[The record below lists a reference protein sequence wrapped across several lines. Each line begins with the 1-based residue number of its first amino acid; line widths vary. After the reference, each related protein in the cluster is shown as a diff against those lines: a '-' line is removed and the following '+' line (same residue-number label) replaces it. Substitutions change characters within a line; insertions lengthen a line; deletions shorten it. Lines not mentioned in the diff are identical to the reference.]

1 MPNYLVRIS
10 STGNNLQFIRPDLSA
25 TSTISGSTVSIVW
38 YQEGNHFKI
47 KDLLGVAGKDNFVVL
62 TGGQVCVGPSPSTND
77 PYKFSVSGNS
87 SMSGN
92 LIVNGTISANSLY
105 FQSTTSIEII
115 ATASKLDIS
124 GEISVTSNSTNPIF
138 KGYDGTG
145 DPSTKSISID
155 YNGDID
161 KNGNFTT
168 SGQGVFKFASQL
180 ESENLILQSQY
191 SASSIRVAA
200 LKFNLPD
207 DPLHTTNRRAYIA
220 YGYSDFTSGNEFI
233 QKIYRGLTVNAAAG
247 DINISTESNNT
258 IDFLTYNDV
267 IPKLRILASRNISVS
282 ADLNLSG
289 NLKCPARVRGSTTS
303 GIVYLG
309 TSRAMHFYYPVS
321 GGFGEN
327 LFIGSGA
334 GNFTTSGQL
343 AYEAGAN
350 IGVGASTL
358 AAIKNGY
365 GNIAIGVNSQ
375 LASTS
380 GIQNISIGSDTL
392 TKITTAANN
401 VAVGD
406 KTGRY
411 TTGQYNVLIGAG
423 AGNGVDGSSTFNFNV
438 FLGFQ
443 VGNLC
448 TTGSGNMI
456 MGYWAGKSL
465 VTGNDNM
472 VLGIQSASSL
482 TSGSRNIV
490 IGGNQQ
496 TTSITSNDEMNIG
509 GLIYG
514 NLNAGKRNV
523 GIAISPTAI
532 GARLHLP
539 AGSTGSLSAPL
550 KFTNGRIMTTAEAGA
565 IEFEDEKFYFTPTSA
580 TRQNIPGVLFSQ
592 TASVTADATNS
603 NDITITGG
611 GIGTMTLNSGYFVP
625 GKTLRLTLAGYSV
638 IVGDI
643 TSRVKV
649 KISGS
654 TFVETAEFNR
664 AIGTNKYWELSL
676 LMTCSTT
683 GSSGIF
689 YGQGKFSEDNSAG
702 TFYNI
707 GMVSTSGARI
717 NTTSTVN
724 INVTNSISSGSSSD
738 KVICTNLLLESL
750 N

>member
-38 YQEGNHFKI
+38 YLEGNHFKI
-47 KDLLGVAGKDNFVVL
+47 KDLLGAAGKDNFVVL

-92 LIVNGTISANSLY
+92 LVVNGTISANSLF
-105 FQSTTSIEII
+105 FQSTTSVEII
-115 ATASKLDIS
+115 ATANKLDIF

-145 DPSTKSISID
+145 DPSNKSISID
-155 YNGDID
+155 YNGNID
-161 KNGNFTT
+161 KNGNFVT

-180 ESENLILQSQY
+180 ESENLLLQSQY

-247 DINISTESNNT
+247 DINISTESNNS

-267 IPKLRILASRNISVS
+267 VPKLRILASRNISVS
-282 ADLNLSG
+282 ADLNLTG
-289 NLKCPARVRGSTTS
+289 NLRLPARVRGSTTS
-303 GIVYLG
+303 GIIYVGANRML
-309 TSRAMHFYYPVS
+309 HFYYPVS
-321 GGFGEN
+321 GGFAEN
-327 LFIGSGA
+327 IFLGSGA
-334 GNFTTSGQL
+334 GNFTTSGTL
-343 AYEAGAN
+343 AYEG
-350 IGVGASTL
+350 G
-358 AAIKNGY
+358 
-365 GNIAIGVNSQ
+365 GNIAIGPAAMASIRNGYNNIAIGPNALT
-375 LASTS
+375 LATS
-380 GIQNISIGSDTL
+380 APG
-392 TKITTAANN
+392 N
-401 VAVGD
+401 VAVGAD
-406 KTGRY
+406 SLTKVTSGANNTAIGGSAGRY
-411 TTGQYNVLIGAG
+411 TTGIYNVLIGAG
-423 AGNGVDGSSTFNFNV
+423 CGVGVDGISTFSQNV

-443 VGNLC
+443 VGLNC
-448 TTGSGNMI
+448 SSGGGNMI
-456 MGYWAGKSL
+456 MGYWAGRDL
-465 VTGNDNM
+465 TTGTDNLA
-472 VLGIQSASSL
+472 LGKEALSSL
-482 TSGSRNIV
+482 SSGNRNIV
-490 IGGNQQ
+490 LGARRQV
-496 TTSITSNDEMNIG
+496 TSITASDELNIG
-509 GLIYG
+509 DLLFG
-514 NLNAGKRNV
+514 NLATNKRNL

-539 AGSTGSLSAPL
+539 AGSTGSLSAPF
-550 KFTNGRIMTTAEAGA
+550 KFTNGRIMSTAEAGA

-592 TASVTADATNS
+592 TASITADATNS
-603 NDITITGG
+603 NDITVTGG
-611 GIGTMTLNSGYFVP
+611 GIGTMTLNAGYFVP

-643 TSRVKV
+643 VSRVKV

-654 TFVETAEFNR
+654 TFVETAEFSR

-702 TFYNI
+702 TFYNA
-707 GMVSTSGARI
+707 GMVSISGARI
-717 NTTSTVN
+717 NTTSTIN